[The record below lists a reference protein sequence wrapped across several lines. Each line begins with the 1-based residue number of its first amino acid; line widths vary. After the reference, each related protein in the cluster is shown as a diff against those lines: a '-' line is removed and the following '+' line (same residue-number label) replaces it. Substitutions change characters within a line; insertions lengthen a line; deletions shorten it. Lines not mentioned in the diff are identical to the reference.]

1 MKYTPRKIIAWN
13 SVFSVPNLLHTIL
26 VISTGAGASI
36 GSGCSRQADGK
47 SGDPDSAAL
56 RPGVKSE
63 DVLIFPDDLRV
74 EDPAVNDYVRLA
86 MTTCAGGDYELF
98 RLMWSA
104 REEVLPRDEYEQGW
118 QAVREIRL
126 TRLEKVMLAPN
137 EKQGRTTAQTVYALL
152 ADVSLDPEHPAA
164 RNEPNRQVA
173 LMIVREHDD
182 WKLARAPRTMREWLR
197 NQSLEIQPREANT
210 AHKAESP

>member
-1 MKYTPRKIIAWN
+1 
-13 SVFSVPNLLHTIL
+13 
-26 VISTGAGASI
+26 
-36 GSGCSRQADGK
+36 
-47 SGDPDSAAL
+47 
-56 RPGVKSE
+56 
-63 DVLIFPDDLRV
+63 
-74 EDPAVNDYVRLA
+74 